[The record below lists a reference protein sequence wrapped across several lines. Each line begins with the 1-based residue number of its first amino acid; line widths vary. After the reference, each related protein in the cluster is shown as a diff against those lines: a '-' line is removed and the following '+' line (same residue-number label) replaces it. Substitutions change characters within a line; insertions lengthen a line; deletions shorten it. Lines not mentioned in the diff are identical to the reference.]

1 MAFVA
6 TKPASNY
13 TPPPAGMHVARC
25 YRLID
30 LGTQPK
36 SYQGKPTGEARK
48 IMASWELLGEDRMN
62 DGKPFTISKSWFL
75 SMHEKAALRKDL
87 ESWRGRP
94 FTPEEEHSFDVSKL
108 LGAYCLINVI
118 QEPGQDGTPYTKIGA
133 ITPLMK
139 GMAKPDAVND
149 NVIFDADEP
158 DMELY
163 GTFSDKMKELIAG
176 CREWRARKAGG
187 KPATTATAP
196 ASTGSGFDDMDD
208 DIPFLFNVS
217 SVSDTMGH
225 SKSRHR
231 IKHGPKA
238 LHILRVNQVE
248 C

>member
-13 TPPPAGMHVARC
+13 SPPPAGMHVARC

-48 IMASWELLGEDRMN
+48 IMATWELLGEDRMN

-139 GMAKPDAVND
+139 GMTKPDAIND

-158 DMELY
+158 DMELF
-163 GTFSDKMKELIAG
+163 GTFSDKMKELISN
-176 CREWRARKAGG
+176 CREWRARKSGG
-187 KPATTATAP
+187 RPATTATSP
-196 ASTGSGFDDMDD
+196 TSSSNGSGFEDMDD
-208 DIPFLFNVS
+208 DIPFADPL
-217 SVSDTMGH
+217 
-225 SKSRHR
+225 R
-231 IKHGPKA
+231 IRA
-238 LHILRVNQVE
+238 YCLAI
-248 C
+248 

>member
-48 IMASWELLGEDRMN
+48 IMASWEFLGEDRMD
-62 DGKPFTISKSWFL
+62 DGKPFTMSKSWFL

-87 ESWRGRP
+87 ESWRGKP
-94 FTPEEEHSFDVSKL
+94 FTPEEECSFDVSKL

-118 QEPGQDGTPYTKIGA
+118 QEPGQDGTPYAKIGA
-133 ITPLMK
+133 ITPMMK
-139 GMAKPDAVND
+139 GMARPEPVNK
-149 NVIFDADEP
+149 NMIFDADEP

-163 GTFSDKMKELIAG
+163 GTFSEKIKEIISG
-176 CREWRARKAGG
+176 CREWRARRGG
-187 KPATTATAP
+187 SRPGTTAIAP
-196 ASTGSGFDDMDD
+196 SNPVDGRTGFEDFEDS
-208 DIPFLFNVS
+208 IPF
-217 SVSDTMGH
+217 
-225 SKSRHR
+225 
-231 IKHGPKA
+231 
-238 LHILRVNQVE
+238 
-248 C
+248 

>member
-48 IMASWELLGEDRMN
+48 IMATWELLGEDRMD

-87 ESWRGRP
+87 ESWRGKP
-94 FTPEEEHSFDVSKL
+94 FTAEEEHSFDVSRL
-108 LGAYCLINVI
+108 MGAYCLINVI
-118 QEPGQDGTPYTKIGA
+118 QETGQDGSIYTKIGA
-133 ITPLMK
+133 ITPLLK
-139 GMAKPDAVND
+139 GMPKPEPVNKD
-149 NVIFDADEP
+149 TIFDADEP

-163 GTFSDKMKELIAG
+163 GSFSEKMKELISN
-176 CREWRARKAGG
+176 CREWRAKRAGG
-187 KPATTATAP
+187 RPATTATGTAGN
-196 ASTGSGFDDMDD
+196 ASSGFEDMDD
-208 DIPFLFNVS
+208 DIPF
-217 SVSDTMGH
+217 
-225 SKSRHR
+225 
-231 IKHGPKA
+231 
-238 LHILRVNQVE
+238 
-248 C
+248 